1 MRFAAAS
8 RFSAGDYA
16 TAASAGANALAST
29 FDAARKSAP
38 DWTTL
43 ARTSM
48 NARSTERQA
57 AMKAEA
63 DVATAGMKAFGNVK
77 DMQIK
82 GAYALEARKTEI
94 DSRKRMAGRLGA
106 LGGFKLPKKPRKSA
120 STHAR
125 SNQRSSWC
133 DGAELERNAKIP
145 PGSAEVGGPSTLDP
159 TAASQESVLKEFA
172 DQGHQR
178 LHNKPPTNP
187 SSPPADQQ
195 VQKTVDSAGANTGPA
210 VWIFLAVSLMKTN
223 AGAKFIAY
231 TRLQENGSWNRVD
244 RMQRS
249 TVSNTAT
256 CLEPDAVLRN
266 VPYNTRRVLHS
277 SPVNGMQAVE
287 IGTARHEPE
296 LVNKSRSIS
305 QEGTV
310 GTKTLVNTAMQTTGW
325 SVTALTRLQTMLK
338 HRVAM
343 QTDPMYPSTRK
354 LLPPSPMAIQLIKAE
369 SQD

>member
-1 MRFAAAS
+1 MMRFAAAS

-106 LGGFKLPKKPRKSA
+106 LGGFKLPKKSKSEYYNK
-120 STHAR
+120 R
-125 SNQRSSWC
+125 INQLDAMKDS
-133 DGAELERNAKIP
+133 
-145 PGSAEVGGPSTLDP
+145 PGSAEVGGPAPLP

-172 DQGHQR
+172 DQGPKAPQQ
-178 LHNKPPTNP
+178 PPTNP
-187 SSPPADQQ
+187 SSPSTNIQPISTNGSGGMDL
-195 VQKTVDSAGANTGPA
+195 S
-210 VWIFLAVSLMKTN
+210 SLSDEDK
-223 AGAKFIAY
+223 KFIAY
-231 TRLQENGSWNRVD
+231 TVSGEAARGTDDIYGVAGVVLNR
-244 RMQRS
+244 MRS
-249 TVSNTAT
+249 EKWPSTAKGVAFQPGQF
-256 CLEPDAVLRN
+256 E
-266 VPYNTRRVLHS
+266 
-277 SPVNGMQAVE
+277 AVE

-296 LVNKSRSIS
+296 LVNKLFS
-305 QEGTV
+305 QEGMA
-310 GTKTLVNTAMQTTGW
+310 KIQSAMQTLDGRD
-325 SVTALTRLQTMLK
+325 SFKGQTMLK
-338 HRVAM
+338 HRVAAE
-343 QTDPMYPSTRK
+343 DPMFHQRGNFYHH
-354 LLPPSPMAIQLIKAE
+354 AWQG
-369 SQD
+369 